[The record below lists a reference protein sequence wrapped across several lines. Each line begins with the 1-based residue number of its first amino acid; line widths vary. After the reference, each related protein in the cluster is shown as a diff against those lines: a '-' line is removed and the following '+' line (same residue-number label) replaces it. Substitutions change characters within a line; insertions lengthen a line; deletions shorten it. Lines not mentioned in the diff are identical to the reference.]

1 MAIGSWSYQRPAM
14 RRDVSMKELP
24 TVDTNTIAR
33 FSSSLVFHLRI
44 KVLPGFPVPTACAGF
59 QLRENMLFFSR
70 KLNVEKA
77 PKLWSKTTQM
87 HLSNHILTVPWLVHE
102 ISSRCAPSSRLV
114 GNGDRMTRS
123 AARSALWPP
132 CGHQNRTCA
141 CPETISVVYSSTI
154 KCLFILYDRRNAK
167 LVSHQ
172 YSLLPQD
179 PERAHFLRETLTSK
193 AQK

>member
-123 AARSALWPP
+123 AATLWSSKPHLRMSGNDLRCVLEYNNKMFIHSVRSPQRQA
-132 CGHQNRTCA
+132 
-141 CPETISVVYSSTI
+141 
-154 KCLFILYDRRNAK
+154 
-167 LVSHQ
+167 
-172 YSLLPQD
+172 SLASIFFVAAGS
-179 PERAHFLRETLTSK
+179 RASPFL
-193 AQK
+193 A